1 MKNSINNKYL
11 LIVITLFVG
20 VLLGWLIKPS
30 ANLPEQPPVH
40 EHVESTVGASSVYTC
55 SMHPQIRQ
63 GEPGDCPICGMDLIP
78 LENDSQETDPLSITM
93 SPTAIQLADVKTMVV
108 GKGKAEKTLRLDG
121 KIQVDER
128 LLFTQA
134 SHIPGRIEKLMVNFT
149 GEYIAKGQTIAL
161 VYSPELVTSQEELL
175 QANKI
180 KEEQPALFNAAVA
193 KLKNWKV
200 SEAQVQQILTTGEVI
215 KNFPIK
221 ANVSGYV
228 SQKFANLGDHL
239 AMGQA
244 LYEVSNLSK
253 VWVLF
258 DVYES
263 EIPWI
268 KTGDEVNYRVQS
280 IPGEIFTGK
289 IDYLDPIIDPVTR
302 VSSARISIANPD
314 LKYKPEMFVS
324 GVITSSITGAEE
336 AIVVPKTAVMWT
348 GTRSVVYVKKI
359 SSQGLSFQLREVT
372 LGAALGTE
380 YLIEAG
386 LHPGE
391 EIVVNGA
398 FSIDAAAQLAGKP
411 SMMNPEGGVAMSGHN
426 HGGMEMT
433 KASQIEGSI
442 GNSLTQAAKDG
453 LIPIFD
459 HYFKL
464 KNALTIDD
472 LKRSKSQAEE
482 MLNYIS
488 NIDMGSFEG
497 NAHMEWMK
505 YQKSL
510 SVSLEKIGSDKS
522 LEEVRKTFLSIS
534 DEMIGMAEKFHPFPK
549 PLFVQHCPMAD
560 TNRGA
565 DWLSMEEKV
574 VNPYFG
580 KSMLTCGEVTRTI
593 K

>member
-1 MKNSINNKYL
+1 MKKIIKNKVL
-11 LIVITLFVG
+11 LIAITLIVG
-20 VLLGWLIKPS
+20 VLIGWLIKPS
-30 ANLPEQPPVH
+30 VNPVEQSSKH
-40 EHVESTVGASSVYTC
+40 EHEASIAGISSIYTC

-63 GEPGDCPICGMDLIP
+63 SEPGDCPICGMDLIP
-78 LENDSQETDPLSITM
+78 LENEADEADPMSITM
-93 SPTAIQLADVKTMVV
+93 SPAALQLAGVQTMTVET
-108 GKGKAEKTLRLDG
+108 GKADKTIRLNG

-134 SHIPGRIEKLMVNFT
+134 SHIPGRIEQLMVNFT

-161 VYSPELVTSQEELL
+161 VYSPQLVTSQEELL
-175 QANKI
+175 QASKL
-180 KEEQPALFNAAVA
+180 KGEQPALFNAAVA

-200 SEAQVQQILTTGEVI
+200 SEAQVEQILSSQEVI

-221 ANVSGYV
+221 ANVSGFV

-239 AMGQA
+239 INGQA
-244 LYEVSNLSK
+244 LYEVSNLAN

-268 KTGDEVNYRVQS
+268 KTGDEVSYTVQS
-280 IPGEIFTGK
+280 IPGKTFTGK
-289 IDYLDPIIDPVTR
+289 IDYLDPIINPATR
-302 VSSARISIANPD
+302 VASARISVANPK
-314 LKYKPEMFVS
+314 LKFKPEMFVS
-324 GVITSSITGAEE
+324 GIVKSAINGSDE

-348 GTRSVVYVKKI
+348 GTRSVVYVKKATD
-359 SSQGLSFQLREVT
+359 QNVSFQLREVT
-372 LGAALGTE
+372 LGSALGSE
-380 YLIEAG
+380 YLVETG
-386 LHPGE
+386 LRSGE
-391 EIVVNGA
+391 EIAVNGT

-411 SMMNPEGGVAMSGHN
+411 SMMSPDGGAAMTGHN

-433 KASQIEGSI
+433 TVSQTDGPTNHGIAQ
-442 GNSLTQAAKDG
+442 NAKDE
-453 LIPIFD
+453 LIPIFE
-459 HYFKL
+459 HYLKL
-464 KNALTIDD
+464 KNALTQDD
-472 LKRSKSQAEE
+472 LKRSISQSKE
-482 MLNYIS
+482 MLTYLS
-488 NIDMGSFEG
+488 NVNMKVFKGD
-497 NAHMEWMK
+497 AHMEWMK

-510 SVSLEKIGSDKS
+510 TASLENIAGQKS
-522 LEEVRKTFLSIS
+522 LEEVRKSFLSIS

-565 DWLSMEEKV
+565 DWLSLEEKV

-580 KSMLTCGEVTRTI
+580 QAMETCGEVTKTI